1 MPTKLI
7 SSMMSIEGFVV
18 PAMEA
23 AIVTRSSRFVCGRP
37 HNSHHSV
44 ESKGFTVISGGTN
57 GSTYN
62 ALIVFSNDP
71 HVEMIALQSSRAR
84 LMMRSL
90 RHVGALGLRRSLK
103 RDLQTRLLDWMSG
116 PQGLIDLCFRRT
128 ELNDISHSSPLS
140 GMGLTDPVQFKR
152 HRPDGLVV
160 QWTLRGANERRQ
172 PFFIQDATPIDYR
185 SPAGDLRTHLNGAL
199 GISEVRTGELIEL
212 PVSNVRITHD
222 CKLQPGSMS
231 VTIVNEYDAS
241 DHIHGPEFFNA
252 GIYLLPQSS
261 DQQKT

>member
-1 MPTKLI
+1 MLLDHLVL
-7 SSMMSIEGFVV
+7 FVDDLTT
-18 PAMEA
+18 
-23 AIVTRSSRFVCGRP
+23 AITRF
-37 HNSHHSV
+37 
-44 ESKGFTVISGGTN
+44 ESKGFTIISGGTN

-116 PQGLIDLCFRRT
+116 PQGLIDLCFRGT
-128 ELNDISHSSPLS
+128 ELNEISHSSPLS
-140 GMGLTDPVQFKR
+140 GIGLTDPIQFKR
-152 HRPDGLVV
+152 HRPDGLIV
-160 QWTLRGANERRQ
+160 QWTLRGSNSRRQ
-172 PFFIQDATPIDYR
+172 PFFIRDATPIDYR
-185 SPAGDLRTHLNGAL
+185 IPTGDVRTHSNGAL
-199 GISEVRTGELIEL
+199 GISEVRTGELIE
-212 PVSNVRITHD
+212 PAVSNARIFQD
-222 CKLQPGSMS
+222 SALQPGSMS
-231 VTIVNEYDAS
+231 VTIVSESDAR

-252 GIYLLPQSS
+252 DIHLFPKPL